1 VCTLTATYTPTTY
14 SITTDAVTF
23 SGNLSNAALST
34 PPSVQLTLTGLATAP
49 ASTTTLGAFSP
60 PSPIYGQPVTFPGRG
75 HFAERWPPDDNG
87 SVSFYN
93 GATLPATVPVNST
106 GQASYT
112 TSSQPAGQDT
122 FTAAY
127 AGAVKYASGSTSV
140 SITLTP

>member
-1 VCTLTATYTPTTY
+1 MANPLHFQA
-14 SITTDAVTF
+14 AVT
-23 SGNLSNAALST
+23 SRSDG
-34 PPSVQLTLTGLATAP
+34 
-49 ASTTTLGAFSP
+49 
-60 PSPIYGQPVTFPGRG
+60 
-75 HFAERWPPDDNG
+75 PPDDNG